1 LHEDS
6 QSGNWSITGSLV
18 DAREIKARLDSDIV
32 KKIIGMGYSRDLV
45 QRVIRTRLETKGICS
60 FSQLVPLN

>member
-1 LHEDS
+1 M
-6 QSGNWSITGSLV
+6 